1 MKAGRVLWTG
11 ASLVL
16 LTIALLCAP
25 AVLIALF
32 IRWLWRRSA
41 GTTTIRA

>member
-1 MKAGRVLWTG
+1 VVALP
-11 ASLVL
+11 LVL
-16 LTIALLCAP
+16 LALL
-25 AVLIALF
+25 